1 MASILQLPAMLSEDA
16 QAIGFAAH
24 YRVPHLPIDVPD
36 GGFTITVKTAR
47 GRRVTFFFGPAYGP
61 GEPEVVH
68 IQYHD
73 RGSSFDAGDGTPTPT
88 FDVYGVGIGDQSQ
101 TDRLP
106 DSEKP
111 TIVVIPLESAAG

>member
-73 RGSSFDAGDGTPTPT
+73 RRHPARISCGMNPAAQGP
-88 FDVYGVGIGDQSQ
+88 I
-101 TDRLP
+101 LP
-106 DSEKP
+106 FPAVQEGRGKGE
-111 TIVVIPLESAAG
+111 VID